1 MNLYITK
8 YLSIWDLDLW
18 SSSLQAPNNP
28 IKTLYILDTVLW
40 WIITGKFIFGQNVK
54 WKLISLWFQGGIL
67 TLRPENSPSLTAVFD
82 AQDQDTLNAS
92 IIFTVAKHCI
102 YWIQCFEWP
111 ILLVWKWNSKH
122 ENFMPGRS
130 VVTSHYNILTS

>member
-1 MNLYITK
+1 MSFIFILIKLATQSTVSSIYSVLIGWFGAWRLDDHKSRSQIDKYFVIYKFINGMNLTYCNKIVSFVYK
-8 YLSIWDLDLW
+8 
-18 SSSLQAPNNP
+18 
-28 IKTLYILDTVLW
+28 

-92 IIFTVAKHCI
+92 IIFTVEQSK
-102 YWIQCFEWP
+102 CFREF
-111 ILLVWKWNSKH
+111 I
-122 ENFMPGRS
+122 
-130 VVTSHYNILTS
+130 I